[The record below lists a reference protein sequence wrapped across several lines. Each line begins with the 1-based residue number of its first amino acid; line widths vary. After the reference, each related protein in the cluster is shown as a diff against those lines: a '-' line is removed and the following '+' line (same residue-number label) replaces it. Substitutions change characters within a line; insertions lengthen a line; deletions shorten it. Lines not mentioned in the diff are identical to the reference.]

1 MENKK
6 FNREWVKTFAI
17 IFLAILLVLT
27 FFSNTIMNMTLPEV
41 STEYIQYGTIKT
53 QVRGSGTVTATDN
66 YSVTI
71 PTTREIAKVAV
82 TKGSEVQK
90 GDILF
95 YLSEGESDELQAAR
109 DSYDALNY
117 EYAKMLIDAS
127 SGEDFADKERAIEQ
141 QKEDLEEAKAKLAAY
156 AGTKTAIDAAKL
168 DVRAAEKDVAQKQKE
183 IEELESEQSAL
194 AYTPS
199 EDEVLTGKETNV
211 TLEDYTKAI
220 TQLDKA
226 DKKIEDAKAVVTEKK
241 EAVTEK
247 ESAQSKLEREREKL
261 QSTYQKAKTEYDTYK
276 AETTSAEELEK
287 SIESSDQK
295 IDELEH
301 NIKYKQQEFYN
312 QTENKDLEKAYDA
325 YIEAKDEY
333 KKLRKVYLDVPDEDT
348 TEKEDARWF
357 MRVAAEKM
365 DAAYLVYDSILTSEK
380 NIAKEIEKVIEE
392 LELSLKYELR
402 NNTDLRDKL
411 ANVSEREQTL
421 ENMELDVA
429 EKLATVEK
437 KDDEIEA
444 AKDAVTAANLAVT
457 RAESEYDKA
466 VEEQK
471 KLTESLD
478 KVKNGY
484 KYVKYKDYESKID
497 QKKAE
502 LDALNTTLE
511 EKKEALADLE
521 ADSSVSEDSLKEQI
535 KTLERQIL
543 SSTSE
548 LEKSIEEAGTQNEL
562 QQLELDKKK
571 KEIAKAKEEVDKLTE
586 KYTSTEVLAPVSGVI
601 DSINV
606 TAGQKTQPDTALC
619 EISLAEQG
627 FKLTLTVTQEQ
638 AAKLRM
644 GSPAE
649 ITSYIP
655 YDSKI
660 SATLAAIKNDTAN
673 PGSRQKLLEFNIEGD
688 VTSGQTLSLAVGDKN
703 ASYESTVPNTAIRED
718 SNGKYILIVES
729 QSTPI
734 STRYKAKRV
743 DVTVVASDD
752 TRSAITGDF
761 ESYGY
766 VIATSSK
773 PINSGEQVKLVEN

>member
-41 STEYIQYGTIKT
+41 STEYIQYGSIKT
-53 QVRGSGTVTATDN
+53 QVRGTGTVTATDN
-66 YSVTI
+66 YSVTV
-71 PTTREIAKVAV
+71 PTTREIMKVAV
-82 TKGSEVQK
+82 TRGSEVQK
-90 GDILF
+90 GDVLF
-95 YLSEGESDELQAAR
+95 FLAEGESDELQAAR

-127 SGEDFADKERAIEQ
+127 NSEDFADKERAIEQ

-156 AGTKTAIDAAKL
+156 SGTQTAIDEAKL
-168 DVRAAEKDVAQKQKE
+168 DVRAAEKEVSQKQKE

-199 EDEVLTGKETNV
+199 EDEVLTGKETDV

-220 TQLDKA
+220 AQLDAAEKR
-226 DKKIEDAKAVVTEKK
+226 IEDAKAVVTEKK
-241 EAVTEK
+241 EAVTTK
-247 ESAQSKLEREREKL
+247 ESTQSKLEREREKL
-261 QSTYQKAKTEYDTYK
+261 QNTYQKAKSEYDTYK

-301 NIKYKQQEFYN
+301 SIKYKQQEFYN
-312 QTENKDLEKAYDA
+312 QTENRELEKAYDR
-325 YIEAKDEY
+325 YIDAKDEY
-333 KKLRKVYLDVPDEDT
+333 KKKRN
-348 TEKEDARWF
+348 
-357 MRVAAEKM
+357 
-365 DAAYLVYDSILTSEK
+365 AYLNASESDKQAKKEEMQMAGEVLDNAYDYYDSILTNEK
-380 NIAKEIEKVIEE
+380 NIAKEIEKAIEE
-392 LELSLKYELR
+392 LELSLKYELK

-411 ANVSEREQTL
+411 AEVSEREQTL
-421 ENMELDVA
+421 VNMELDVA
-429 EKLATVEK
+429 EKLAAVEK

-444 AKDAVTAANLAVT
+444 AKDAVTAANQAVT

-497 QKKAE
+497 QKKEE

-511 EKKEALADLE
+511 EKKEILADLE
-521 ADSSVSEDSLKEQI
+521 ADSGVSEDSLKEQI

-562 QQLELDKKK
+562 QKLELEKKK

-586 KYTSTEVLAPVSGVI
+586 KYTSAEVLAPVSGVI

-673 PGSRQKLLEFNIEGD
+673 PGSRQKLLEFNVEGD

-703 ASYESTVPNTAIRED
+703 ASYENTVPNTAIRED
-718 SNGKYILIVES
+718 SDGKYILIVES

-743 DVTVVASDD
+743 AVTVVASDD

-761 ESYGY
+761 DSYGY